1 MSALSLTNPTSII
14 NLAEALTLDLHCP
27 ICLQLYSEPVSL
39 PCGHVYCHVCIQTL
53 GERLDRHCCPECQE
67 EYQGNQ
73 AVVTCSKMCSIV
85 ESYKAA
91 AGKVKLPARG
101 TVEDE
106 SKTKLKLEVAKQS
119 LGSEGNHFESKD
131 ISFTKFGL
139 ASHVTD
145 LAVQLEMAEDV
156 LRKEKEQ
163 EAEVMAA
170 NEQLREKASEHL
182 RQVDDVV
189 RKYSAEVMQLF
200 DDELSPGEASVSH
213 RVGQAARLTK
223 QLRQVLLSAESL
235 LTEGDEGAL
244 QEGLRDLQPHIME
257 MTGKAIREIQG
268 RVESKVDPVRI
279 IPKLE
284 LMNGELRE
292 SLGAIQRFLRNAL
305 NPSEVTFDIGTAH
318 PNLIL
323 SDDLK
328 TVTFSAAKQSYPPSP
343 QRFTSFFQVLSS
355 QIFSEGDHSWEVEL
369 DGAPWIVGVCQSGK
383 LERSGVSSALESN
396 QSAWCL
402 MWFNNL
408 LTAFERGRGVTLKR
422 TTMSCKLEITLS
434 FSSNTLSFYKI
445 SPTTGKTLVYTFE
458 VYLTE
463 PVHLAYRMMSGHPKA
478 RVTIL
483 S

>member
-1 MSALSLTNPTSII
+1 MSALSLTNPTIP
-14 NLAEALTLDLHCP
+14 NLAEALPLDLCCP

-53 GERLDRHCCPECQE
+53 GEGLDRHCCPECQE
-67 EYQGNQ
+67 DYQGNQ

-85 ESYKAA
+85 VSYKAA
-91 AGKVKLPARG
+91 AGKVKLPVCGRI
-101 TVEDE
+101 EDE
-106 SKTKLKLEVAKQS
+106 SKTKFKLEVAKPSPGSDVNHLQS
-119 LGSEGNHFESKD
+119 KEF
-131 ISFTKFGL
+131 SFTKFGL
-139 ASHVTD
+139 ASQVTD

-156 LRKEKEQ
+156 LRKEKDQ
-163 EAEVMAA
+163 EAVVMAA

-189 RKYSAEVMQLF
+189 RKYSVEVMQLL
-200 DDELSPGEASVSH
+200 DEELSPGEASVSH
-213 RVGQAARLTK
+213 RVGQATRLAK
-223 QLRQVLLSAESL
+223 QLRRVLLSAESL
-235 LTEGDEGAL
+235 LTEGDEAAF
-244 QEGLRDLQPHIME
+244 QEDLRELQPHIAE
-257 MTGKAIREIQG
+257 MTGKAIGESQG
-268 RVESKVDPVRI
+268 HVESKVDPVRV

-292 SLGAIQRFLRNAL
+292 SLGAIQRSLRNAL
-305 NPSEVTFDIGTAH
+305 NPSEVTFDIRTAH
-318 PNLIL
+318 PNLVL
-323 SDDLK
+323 SEDLK

-355 QIFSEGDHSWEVEL
+355 QSFSEGDHSWEVEL
-369 DGAPWIVGVCQSGK
+369 DGAPWIVGLCQSGK

-396 QSAWCL
+396 PSAWCL

-408 LTAFERGRGVTLKR
+408 LTAFERGRGVPLKR
-422 TTMSCKLEITLS
+422 TTVACRLEMRLS

-445 SPTTGKTLVYTFE
+445 SPTSGKTLVYTFE
-458 VYLTE
+458 AHLTE